1 MKIPLYAGKHLR
13 SALAVG
19 VLIALIAGCA
29 SSPNVKEAPLA
40 DARQKKLRKNLVGTW
55 EHAYVVPDGGER
67 EPAEEPVAKW
77 TFNEDGSGVRHRP
90 DTSST
95 DTGKETFR
103 WRLEGRNLVLEFE
116 SSGGSRYFRAESW
129 SPRQMRWFNYD
140 GSNVYIVRRSADSE
154 GRRPNP
160 RERRPVRPSE

>member
-1 MKIPLYAGKHLR
+1 MTSSLPAYR
-13 SALAVG
+13 SLVAALGVALLAV
-19 VLIALIAGCA
+19 GCA

-55 EHAYVVPDGGER
+55 EHAYVVPEGGER

-77 TFNEDGSGVRHRP
+77 TFKEDGSGMRHSP
-90 DTSST
+90 GASST
-95 DTGKETFR
+95 DADRETFR

-140 GSNVYIVRRSADSE
+140 GSNVYIVRRSSDPE